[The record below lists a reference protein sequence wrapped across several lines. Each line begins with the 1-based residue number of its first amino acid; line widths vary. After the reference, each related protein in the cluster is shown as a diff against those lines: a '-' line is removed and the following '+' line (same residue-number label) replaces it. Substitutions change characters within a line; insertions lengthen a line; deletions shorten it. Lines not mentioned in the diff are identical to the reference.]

1 MKYIIII
8 IFFLI
13 VNILSSQTYTEHPT
27 EIGNLQSKSFI
38 KSSDGYYVSIIKGA
52 DALIVKLDND
62 YNVLWQ
68 DSLGKVIKSDGNVL
82 DKWIYSNVGIS
93 INSDHI
99 RINAIGTYG
108 ILPSSSSFQRVIL
121 FDKKGNRLSDSLCFC
136 EENWYGGRSP
146 KMESIDEKDSFI
158 AWSKYTG
165 KTVIEHNA
173 VVRVDENGIRQWL
186 TVLDTNIL
194 PYMYRI
200 NDVTIDEDKN
210 LWLVGHTEV
219 EGETSLTP
227 PYLAKVS
234 YDGNELGRYS
244 ANINE
249 KYTGYD
255 ISIIN
260 NKPVLIGGWLEYND
274 DFRFG
279 FKYRVRLLK
288 LENNQIVETDIIY
301 DEMDYV
307 SLDVLLKTSDGGL
320 MLVLQTSELS
330 DKLPEVV
337 YSTQDILFVK
347 LDSNLNEEWRMKYGK
362 ENQAETFYQAIEEAS
377 GKYTFAGRVGGKYT
391 LVKVENT
398 VTNIEVEQT
407 KEYNSI
413 DIYDL
418 SGRFISTIDSKDKI
432 DKNNFKSGTYILQFS
447 NKNNELVKIEKLIIT
462 K

>member
-1 MKYIIII
+1 MKIIIVI
-8 IFFLI
+8 MTLLFANVLC
-13 VNILSSQTYTEHPT
+13 SQTITEYTT
-27 EIGNLQSKSFI
+27 DIGNLQSKSFI
-38 KSSDGYYVSIIKGA
+38 KSSDGYYVTFVKGA
-52 DALIVKLDND
+52 DALIVKLDNN
-62 YNVLWQ
+62 YNILWQ
-68 DSLGKVIKSDGNVL
+68 DSLGHVIKPDGNVL
-82 DKWIYSNVGIS
+82 DKWIYSIVGIS
-93 INSDHI
+93 INSDLI

-108 ILPSSSSFQRVIL
+108 ILTSSSNYLRTIL
-121 FDKKGNRLSDSLCFC
+121 FDKKGNRLTDSLCFC
-136 EENWYGGRSP
+136 EENWYGGRAP
-146 KMESIDEKDSFI
+146 KMESIVEKESFI

-173 VVRVDENGIRQWL
+173 VVKVDENGIRQWL
-186 TVLDTNIL
+186 TVLDTNNL

-200 NDVTIDEDKN
+200 NEVTVDEDKN
-210 LWLVGHTEV
+210 LWIVGQTEV

-234 YDGNELGRYS
+234 YEGNELGRYS
-244 ANINE
+244 ANTNE

-260 NKPVLIGGWLEYND
+260 NKPVVIGGWLEYND

-301 DEMDYV
+301 NEMDYV
-307 SLDVLLKTSDGGL
+307 SLEVQLETSDGGL
-320 MLVLQTSELS
+320 LIALETSELS

-362 ENQAETFYQAIEEAS
+362 ENQTESFYQAIEEAP

-432 DKNNFKSGTYILQFS
+432 EKNNFKSGTYILQFS